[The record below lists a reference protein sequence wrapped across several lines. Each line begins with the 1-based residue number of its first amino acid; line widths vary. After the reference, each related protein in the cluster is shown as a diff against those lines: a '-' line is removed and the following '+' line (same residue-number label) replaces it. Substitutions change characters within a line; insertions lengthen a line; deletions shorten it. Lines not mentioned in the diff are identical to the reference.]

1 MRLARHVGVLWR
13 FRAITATGLCL
24 AVILATLA
32 SYQVVYDGGLSIR
45 PRGTST
51 YTSRSNV
58 LVTQA
63 GFPEGRVVL
72 PSSPPGGSPTEK
84 PEVDPNRLEFAD
96 PSRFMALADLY
107 TKLIVSDEVRGQ
119 IPGRPSAARLTASP
133 LPAVS
138 GAPILPIIQLDV
150 TAGTSAEAQ
159 ALNVQT
165 VRALREVLRKRQ
177 SKNDISP
184 AKRVE
189 ISVINAP
196 SAGRL
201 AARPSHTAS
210 ILALLLSLI
219 GTVALTHLLASLRA
233 EEADPELDNLVFPW
247 AMGEGEATGDGEGTG
262 EGEESDEDSGQFA
275 GRGERQ
281 RAGVSNRRQ
290 AP

>member
-1 MRLARHVGVLWR
+1 MRLARHVAVLWR
-13 FRAITATGLCL
+13 FRVITATGLCL

-45 PRGTST
+45 SRGTST

-58 LVTQA
+58 LVTQP

-72 PSSPPGGSPTEK
+72 PTSAPGGSPTEK

-107 TKLIVSDEVRGQ
+107 TKLIVSDEVRGR
-119 IPGRPSAARLTASP
+119 IPGRPSASRLTASP

-138 GAPILPIIQLDV
+138 GAPILPIIQLDA
-150 TAGTSAEAQ
+150 TAGTAAGSR
-159 ALNVQT
+159 ALNIQA
-165 VRALREVLRKRQ
+165 VRALREVLRERQ
-177 SKNDISP
+177 SRNDISP

-196 SAGRL
+196 SSGKLKAG
-201 AARPSHTAS
+201 PSHTAS
-210 ILALLLSLI
+210 ILALILCLI
-219 GTVALTHLLASLRA
+219 GTVAFTHLLASLRA
-233 EEADPELDNLVFPW
+233 KDADVDFDNLVFPW
-247 AMGEGEATGDGEGTG
+247 AMGEGEGEAKG
-262 EGEESDEDSGQFA
+262 EDSDEDSRQFA
-275 GRGERQ
+275 ARGKRQ
-281 RAGVSNRRQ
+281 PAGVSNRRQ